1 MQGPRVPSLVEEIRS
16 HMPRG
21 ATKKKKSG
29 RKENGG
35 DGMEIRAED
44 QEAMSRSLLVPG
56 DS

>member
-21 ATKKKKSG
+21 TTKKKKKNSQG
-29 RKENGG
+29 KKNGG

-44 QEAMSRSLLVPG
+44 QEAMSR
-56 DS
+56 

>member
-16 HMPRG
+16 HMPWG
-21 ATKKKKSG
+21 ATKKKSG
-29 RKENGG
+29 GKENGG

>member
-1 MQGPRVPSLVEEIRS
+1 
-16 HMPRG
+16 MPWG
-21 ATKKKKSG
+21 ATKKKSG
-29 RKENGG
+29 GKENGG